1 MLLLIV
7 ISLILASGTYLLVPD
22 SFEETLHDG
31 HDSATVSRRAYVTFP
46 GRSSNWQLDIDLT
59 MEEMP
64 IDFVVSWFHLMWAD
78 YESDDEYKWGVL
90 YEAFNVTEINETLD
104 LNMSVY
110 ISANILIRG
119 VESGMYDMRGHIIA
133 TCDYYRPVIPLM
145 VRDELWLLAFVVTAV
160 LVGDIISTY
169 VARREN
175 ETS

>member
-1 MLLLIV
+1 MLILIV
-7 ISLILASGTYLLVPD
+7 ISLTLASGTYMLVPD
-22 SFEETLHDG
+22 RFKETLHNG
-31 HDSATVSRRAYVTFP
+31 HDSTTSPRRETVLFP
-46 GRSSNWQLDIDLT
+46 GRSSNWQLDIDLI

-64 IDFVVSWFHLMWAD
+64 IDFVVSWFHLTWAD

-110 ISANILIRG
+110 VGANILIRG

-133 TCDYYRPVIPLM
+133 TCDYYRPVIPIM
-145 VRDELWLLAFVVTAV
+145 VRDDLWLLAFVVTAV

-169 VARREN
+169 VSRRETG
-175 ETS
+175 TS